1 MKKLLKSVFT
11 LANDIFAIWVSTAD
25 LVLYIV
31 LLQFE
36 KTHKYAV
43 YMLLFSPVLVVW
55 LVYTVLK
62 SGMYKGPELGDDEF
76 GYQDR
81 SKDDLRIL

>member
-1 MKKLLKSVFT
+1 MKSLRFMS
-11 LANDIFAIWVSTAD
+11 NDIFAVCVTTAY
-25 LVLYIV
+25 LLLYII

-36 KTHKYAV
+36 QTQKYAT

-62 SGMYKGPELGDDEF
+62 YGTYDGPELGDDEF
-76 GYQDR
+76 GYQDKTNEELGT
-81 SKDDLRIL
+81 S